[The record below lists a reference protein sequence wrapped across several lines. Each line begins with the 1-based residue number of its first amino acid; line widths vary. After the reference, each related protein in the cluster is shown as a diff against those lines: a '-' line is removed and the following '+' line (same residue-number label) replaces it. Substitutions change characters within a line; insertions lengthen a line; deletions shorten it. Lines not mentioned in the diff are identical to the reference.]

1 MAKTRLAKVVLTIR
15 GVWSPTVEYEKLD
28 LVNYLGSSYI
38 AKRDNI
44 GVTPVEGDD
53 WSLSAEKGGKGDQGD
68 KIYLH
73 IAYANSE
80 DGVTDFTTSPVVDR
94 IYTYLGQYSDYTPEG
109 SIVPSK
115 YVWSKLSEE
124 AARAAA
130 ELLRVAA
137 EDERVAAE
145 TARTSAESQ
154 RDSAESARNTAEET
168 RVSNEQSRV
177 SAEINR
183 VSEESA
189 RQSAE
194 TVRVSSETDRQKA
207 EVSRVDEEKRRVSAE
222 TDRADSETK
231 RIEGEQYRVSAEQSR
246 SDAETVR
253 VNNES
258 ARKIAEETRV
268 SDESARKT
276 AETSRVSAENTRD
289 TSETN
294 RVNAETSRVNAETV
308 RVNAENARVLAEQGR
323 VTETQVAISGAN
335 TAASNAQNVADT
347 VQSKLD
353 AGDFVGPKGEDGY
366 SPTASV
372 SKSGTTTTI
381 SITDKT
387 GTTTATVED
396 GAKGDPGSDANVTA
410 ENIKTAL
417 GYTPADKVVVD
428 QLTQEMAAF
437 NAGAHDAERDWDIL
451 VNHVRDDGKF
461 NTSYAVNGRMTN
473 ANPIPVSKNT
483 RIIATELPDYLW
495 AFAKYDAS
503 GTFLNGSGWMN
514 ISSQSL
520 DHDGYININF
530 KRANGGAVSEADAET
545 IRNGVQIVSRDA
557 IYIKTI
563 NGVAPGADGNI
574 NLDDVKETYA
584 EIKLIN
590 GVTNGNTG
598 KFEYTAANRATIA
611 DFISVVKGGKIIF
624 TGAATYNY
632 SPIRLTQDMEN
643 VGYMGWIDSAEFELD
658 YTGYLKLNIQRKD
671 GGNMDAEELEKI
683 AKLIKVRTNPIDD
696 PVYKYQREVRAD
708 LINSIT
714 LEFNR
719 TEGASYQLVRIP
731 MTTNDGR
738 KVRPVVRLTSVDGSL
753 NGEKCS
759 TLTYAKRENTAFA
772 MNAGLFDVAN
782 AVPLGQTII
791 DGVSIVNTPH
801 PQGANG
807 ETISETE
814 CYPLCI
820 DANGWLSAP
829 YPKTVDTATMIADGV
844 VQATTGWVKLVEN
857 YEIAAD
863 EIATEIV
870 HPQPYVQNVIGQFD
884 NGDYIVCSVSNKGY
898 GNIAP
903 NDNGLTYTQVAQILV
918 DKGVKFA
925 YALDGGGSAQTV
937 LGMRHINPIYEGTT
951 GRAIPS
957 VIVFKAV

>member
-1 MAKTRLAKVVLTIR
+1 MDDRILKFADSRQFIGRIARSGENNTRSLAFDCSAALAEYPTAQIIAVIQRPQGDPYTVTPDADGTILRITLTSYDLEFNGHLQIELRVIDGNKILKSAIYTATVDDSIR
-15 GVWSPTVEYEKLD
+15 GEADAPGQPVRDVPDRLDVEIKQ
-28 LVNYLGSSYI
+28 
-38 AKRDNI
+38 AQ
-44 GVTPVEGDD
+44 
-53 WSLSAEKGGKGDQGD
+53 A
-68 KIYLH
+68 
-73 IAYANSE
+73 
-80 DGVTDFTTSPVVDR
+80 VVDD
-94 IYTYLGQYSDYTPEG
+94 I
-109 SIVPSK
+109 
-115 YVWSKLSEE
+115 
-124 AARAAA
+124 
-130 ELLRVAA
+130 
-137 EDERVAAE
+137 
-145 TARTSAESQ
+145 
-154 RDSAESARNTAEET
+154 
-168 RVSNEQSRV
+168 
-177 SAEINR
+177 
-183 VSEESA
+183 
-189 RQSAE
+189 
-194 TVRVSSETDRQKA
+194 RQKL
-207 EVSRVDEEKRRVSAE
+207 EN
-222 TDRADSETK
+222 
-231 RIEGEQYRVSAEQSR
+231 GEFNG
-246 SDAETVR
+246 SDAE
-253 VNNES
+253 
-258 ARKIAEETRV
+258 
-268 SDESARKT
+268 
-276 AETSRVSAENTRD
+276 
-289 TSETN
+289 
-294 RVNAETSRVNAETV
+294 
-308 RVNAENARVLAEQGR
+308 
-323 VTETQVAISGAN
+323 VT
-335 TAASNAQNVADT
+335 
-347 VQSKLD
+347 
-353 AGDFVGPKGEDGY
+353 
-366 SPTASV
+366 
-372 SKSGTTTTI
+372 
-381 SITDKT
+381 
-387 GTTTATVED
+387 
-396 GAKGDPGSDANVTA
+396 DANIQA
-410 ENIKTAL
+410 AL
-417 GYTPADKVVVD
+417 GYTPADKVLVD
-428 QLTQEMAAF
+428 QLTQEMTAF
-437 NAGAHDAERDWDIL
+437 DAGARETEMDWGIL
-451 VNHVRDDGKF
+451 VNHARDDGKF
-461 NTSYAVNGRMTN
+461 NTSYRVTGRMTN

-503 GTFLNGSGWMN
+503 GTFLNGSCWMN
-514 ISSQSL
+514 ISSQAL
-520 DHDGYININF
+520 NHDGYININF
-530 KRANGGAVSEADAET
+530 KRSNEGAVSEADAET

-563 NGVAPGADGNI
+563 NSVAPDAYGNL

-624 TGAATYNY
+624 TGAAKYNY
-632 SPIRLTQDMEN
+632 SPIRLTSDMEN

-671 GGNMDAEELEKI
+671 GGNMDAEELADI

-696 PVYKYQREVRAD
+696 PVYKYHMEVRAD

-772 MNAGLFDVAN
+772 MNAGLFDVAH

-884 NGDYIVCSVSNKGY
+884 NGDYIVCSVSNSGY
-898 GNIAP
+898 GDSAP
-903 NDNGLTYTQVAQILV
+903 NDRGLTYTQVAQILV

-937 LGMRHINPIYEGTT
+937 LGMRHINPIYEGTA
-951 GRAIPS
+951 GRSIPS